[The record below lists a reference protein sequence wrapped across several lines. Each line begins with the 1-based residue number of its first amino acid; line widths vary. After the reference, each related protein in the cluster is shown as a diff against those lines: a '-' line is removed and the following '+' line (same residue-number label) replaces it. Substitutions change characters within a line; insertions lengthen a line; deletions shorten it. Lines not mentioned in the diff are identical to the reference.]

1 MTTLEMKLK
10 DWFMHPAVQYHNWDP
25 AMFWKPL
32 DAHDQFGELRVDP
45 QELEVYFA
53 ALIGAESECY
63 DAVNKSQRGKD
74 FSPLPRAEF
83 LTITAHRHDMPLF
96 TPAHTTLH

>member
-1 MTTLEMKLK
+1 MTHLEMKLK
-10 DWFMHPAVQYHNWDP
+10 DWFQNPAIQYHDWDP
-25 AMFWKPL
+25 ALFWKPL
-32 DAHDQFGELRVDP
+32 DAHDPFGELRVDP

-63 DAVNKSQRGKD
+63 DAVNQHHQGAN

-83 LTITAHRHDMPLF
+83 LTISAHRNDVPLF
-96 TPAHTTLH
+96 SPATTLH